1 MPNFASSHSYGPS
14 RTNVQIVE
22 DQRENFY
29 ISPVATAQFKFTVSL
44 LKEIAQDGKSAILSP
59 FSISTT
65 LFMVYLAAN
74 DETKRQLHN
83 ILGGT
88 ANEGEI
94 RQHFARMLAVIDS
107 RTNENYTL
115 NIANRFYVQ
124 QGFFTREA
132 SPEHLDFIT
141 EINNWVSEKTRSKI
155 TELITADDV
164 NKDIV
169 ILLLNAI
176 YFGGIWKTQ
185 FDDTVT
191 RNEAFHISE
200 CETKNVL
207 MMRLRAKF
215 PYYEDDSVQV
225 VKLPYVGDEVEMVL
239 ILPKIR
245 FNIAN
250 VLKNMTGE
258 YLLSYVDRAVPDI
271 VLLKLPRFR
280 LEAKL
285 DLKGTLQRI
294 GIRDAFSERANFRE
308 LTDDAVFVGGVM
320 HKGFIEVNEKGTE
333 SAAATVIDIVPR
345 MLMESKPF
353 IADQPFLFAIVR
365 NSDTILFA
373 GQFAK

>member
-1 MPNFASSHSYGPS
+1 
-14 RTNVQIVE
+14 
-22 DQRENFY
+22 
-29 ISPVATAQFKFTVSL
+29 
-44 LKEIAQDGKSAILSP
+44 
-59 FSISTT
+59 
-65 LFMVYLAAN
+65 
-74 DETKRQLHN
+74 
-83 ILGGT
+83 
-88 ANEGEI
+88 
-94 RQHFARMLAVIDS
+94 MLAVIDS

-124 QGFFTREA
+124 QGFFTRESFA
-132 SPEHLDFIT
+132 RALRFYYGETLHKFDYERNNQLAQVLSVLKSKIETKRERWWSQENNNNAILLQ

-164 NKDIV
+164 NKDI
-169 ILLLNAI
+169 
-176 YFGGIWKTQ
+176 
-185 FDDTVT
+185 
-191 RNEAFHISE
+191 
-200 CETKNVL
+200 VL

>member
-1 MPNFASSHSYGPS
+1 
-14 RTNVQIVE
+14 
-22 DQRENFY
+22 
-29 ISPVATAQFKFTVSL
+29 
-44 LKEIAQDGKSAILSP
+44 
-59 FSISTT
+59 
-65 LFMVYLAAN
+65 MVYLAAN

-124 QGFFTREA
+124 QGFFTRESFA
-132 SPEHLDFIT
+132 RALRFYYGETLHKFDYERNNQLAQ

>member
-1 MPNFASSHSYGPS
+1 MLSQGITAALLFLA
-14 RTNVQIVE
+14 
-22 DQRENFY
+22 NFY

-88 ANEGEI
+88 
-94 RQHFARMLAVIDS
+94 
-107 RTNENYTL
+107 
-115 NIANRFYVQ
+115 
-124 QGFFTREA
+124 
-132 SPEHLDFIT
+132 
-141 EINNWVSEKTRSKI
+141 
-155 TELITADDV
+155 DDV

-365 NSDTILFA
+365 NSDTVLFA